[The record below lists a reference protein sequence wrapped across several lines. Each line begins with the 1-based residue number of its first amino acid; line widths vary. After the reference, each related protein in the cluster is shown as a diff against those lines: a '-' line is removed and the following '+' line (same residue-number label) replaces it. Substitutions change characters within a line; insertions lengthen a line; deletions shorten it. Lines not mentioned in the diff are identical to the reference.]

1 VRKAGKIVEE
11 PGSTRFTAARGV
23 AHGHAAAPSGHRLV
37 LFERAGEASDESEPV
52 YVNPAYVIR
61 LDPAG
66 EDHTSITLRHDASSP
81 LVVRGEVHEV
91 ARRLSET
98 WQ

>member
-1 VRKAGKIVEE
+1 
-11 PGSTRFTAARGV
+11 
-23 AHGHAAAPSGHRLV
+23 
-37 LFERAGEASDESEPV
+37 
-52 YVNPAYVIR
+52 